1 MYKKL
6 IFLAASAAT
15 FALPAYSDDQSVIE
29 LEPVIVT
36 APLQQTT
43 AVPVTVLE
51 DDELTM
57 KMGHTIGETLKQE
70 QGVANQSFGPGV
82 GTPVIRGQSGPRV
95 RVLSN
100 GIGNNDV
107 SQLSPDH
114 AASIEPI
121 MADRIEVLR
130 GPATLLYGSG
140 VIGGVVNVIDNRI
153 PSFMPDKPFGGAFEQ
168 SYNSVSDETSTA
180 LKAEGGA
187 GHVAYHLDGLYRDS
201 NNLHIG
207 GQAIDVNAAESND
220 PSLKVI
226 QNSNGVLP
234 NTNTQTFN
242 GSAGVSAVG
251 DPGFAGIA
259 INQLHNNYGIPP
271 DGSGGPNTH
280 IDLKQ
285 TRYDFKSELN
295 NPFSYAESLRM
306 RLGYT
311 DYQHTELVGGLP
323 GTAFTNLSYEGRMEL
338 THKPIGP
345 FHGTVGFQAL
355 ASDFSATDFDGLNT
369 IVPKSLINSYGVFG
383 VESFNY
389 GPVTYQLGARVEESS
404 IDPQAGT
411 NYLPPNGMPISSS
424 YNYTPISASASGL
437 WKIDKRNSLDLAI
450 TRSQRAPQV
459 QELLSNG
466 FHDAT
471 RSFEEGD
478 PNLQMETSYNL
489 DFGYKFNANW
499 MQAEFDLFH
508 NWANNY
514 IFQQRTGQFVYQDV
528 QGNAQPCGTRM
539 DCKPVLQSSQGNAI
553 FKGFESK
560 LIFPVMENHYGSVD
574 LTLFSDYTRGTFVNG
589 GDVPRMP
596 PLRFGFQWDYTK
608 KQWSGNLRFTR
619 AQAQNNPGANDT
631 ATAGYYL
638 LTLGGQYQIK
648 DFHDAKI
655 MLFAKANNL
664 LNENIRNSVSYLR
677 NFSPEPGRGAEVGI
691 RINY

>member
-6 IFLAASAAT
+6 IVLAASATT
-15 FALPAYSDDQSVIE
+15 FALPAYSEDQSVIE

-70 QGVANQSFGPGV
+70 QGVSNQSFGPGV

-242 GSAGVSAVG
+242 GSAGLSAVG

-271 DGSGGPNTH
+271 DGSGGPNTR

-295 NPFSYAESLRM
+295 NPFSFAESLRM

-355 ASDFSATDFDGLNT
+355 ASDFSATDFGGLNT

-411 NYLPPNGMPISSS
+411 NYSPPNGMPISSS

-489 DFGYKFNANW
+489 DLGYKFNANW

-528 QGNAQPCGTRM
+528 QGNAQPCGTRT

-691 RINY
+691 RISY

>member
-6 IFLAASAAT
+6 IFLAASTAT
-15 FALPAYSDDQSVIE
+15 FALPAHSDDQSVIE

-70 QGVANQSFGPGV
+70 QGVSNQSFGPGV

-271 DGSGGPNTH
+271 DGSGGPNTR

-285 TRYDFKSELN
+285 TRYDFKSELKN
-295 NPFSYAESLRM
+295 SFSFAESLRM

-355 ASDFSATDFDGLNT
+355 ASDFSATDFGGLNT

-389 GPVTYQLGARVEESS
+389 GPVTYQLGARVEEST
-404 IDPQAGT
+404 IDPQVGT

-489 DFGYKFNANW
+489 DLGYKFNANW

-528 QGNAQPCGTRM
+528 QGNAQPCGTRT

-677 NFSPEPGRGAEVGI
+677 NFSPEPGRGLEVGI
-691 RINY
+691 RISY

>member
-6 IFLAASAAT
+6 IFLAASATT
-15 FALPAYSDDQSVIE
+15 FALPAHSDDQSVIE

-70 QGVANQSFGPGV
+70 QGVSNQSFGPGV

-271 DGSGGPNTH
+271 DGSGGPNTR

-295 NPFSYAESLRM
+295 NPFSFAESLRM

-355 ASDFSATDFDGLNT
+355 ASDFSATDFGGLNT

-389 GPVTYQLGARVEESS
+389 GPVTYQLGARMEESS

-478 PNLQMETSYNL
+478 PNLQMEASYNL
-489 DFGYKFNANW
+489 DLGYKFNANW

-574 LTLFSDYTRGTFVNG
+574 LTLFSDYTRGTFFNG

-691 RINY
+691 RISY